1 MCSTLFIFYYKSNKF
16 SREKAR
22 KILDLIKVC
31 ATILLYPVK
40 NSRRKQM
47 LEHGSDFIEDSKIM
61 YDIEDTKDTTNLTAL
76 GRALSS
82 PVRIQMIAW
91 STRKICLRQR

>member
-1 MCSTLFIFYYKSNKF
+1 
-16 SREKAR
+16 
-22 KILDLIKVC
+22 
-31 ATILLYPVK
+31 
-40 NSRRKQM
+40 M